1 MSVAIP
7 ERKPTGPRSSDLH
20 PDLRRQAA
28 VEAFIKMSGDFV
40 DTSDKFKVHKSV
52 NLGLSYM
59 GFDRS
64 GMLHLLDRYAWQTA
78 DKGRRREIN
87 VVQLL
92 MPPQINVIGNAGM
105 LGQQEEEKRSFV
117 QRVMGFLS
125 GKSEEPKK

>member
-7 ERKPTGPRSSDLH
+7 EKKGTGLKSIDT

-52 NLGLSYM
+52 NLGLLHM
-59 GFDRS
+59 GYDRS
-64 GMLHLLDRYAWQTA
+64 AMLHIFDQYAWQTA

-92 MPPQINVIGNAGM
+92 MPPQINVIGNAGT
-105 LGQQEEEKRSFV
+105 LGENEEEKRGVLSRLF
-117 QRVMGFLS
+117 GFFT
-125 GKSEEPKK
+125 GKGEENKK